1 MIKRLARPKPPSDP
15 FSTWSTVK
23 PAPARPRRSHLH
35 RACAD
40 DIRAAGWS
48 VAVHND
54 YTLAGVPMTFWLFT
68 HVATG
73 RFVKGEGCTDGQALD
88 QVRAAIE
95 TLTNVV

>member
-1 MIKRLARPKPPSDP
+1 MVPKP
-15 FSTWSTVK
+15 
-23 PAPARPRRSHLH
+23 ARVRRSHLH

-54 YTLAGVPMTFWLFT
+54 YRLADVPMTFWLFT
-68 HVATG
+68 HARTG
-73 RFVKGEGCTDGQALD
+73 RFVKGEGCTDAQALD

-95 TLTNVV
+95 AVRASSS